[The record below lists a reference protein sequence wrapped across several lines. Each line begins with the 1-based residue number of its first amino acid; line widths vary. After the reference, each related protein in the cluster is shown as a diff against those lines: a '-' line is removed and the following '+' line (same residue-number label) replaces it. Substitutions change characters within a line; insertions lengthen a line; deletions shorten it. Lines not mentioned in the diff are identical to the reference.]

1 MPNSKFGCEK
11 EDFAHA
17 LRNLL
22 ENAVKYGGSAEVN
35 FRKTRDMV
43 DVIIRDHGPGIPDH
57 LLEEVFRPFYRID
70 AARGA
75 AQGSV
80 GLGLS
85 ITRADAHERSQ
96 GQTRSALVCHVVQPS

>member
-1 MPNSKFGCEK
+1 M
-11 EDFAHA
+11 
-17 LRNLL
+17 
-22 ENAVKYGGSAEVN
+22 KYGGSAEVD

>member
-1 MPNSKFGCEK
+1 M
-11 EDFAHA
+11 
-17 LRNLL
+17 
-22 ENAVKYGGSAEVN
+22 KYGGSAEVY
-35 FRKTRDMV
+35 FRKTQEMV
-43 DVIIRDHGPGIPDH
+43 DVIVRDHGPGIPDY

-85 ITRADAHERSQ
+85 IARAAAHERSQ
-96 GQTRSALVCHVVQPS
+96 GQKRSALVCHVVQLVQPS

>member
-1 MPNSKFGCEK
+1 M
-11 EDFAHA
+11 
-17 LRNLL
+17 
-22 ENAVKYGGSAEVN
+22 ENAVKYGGSAEVD

-43 DVIIRDHGPGIPDH
+43 HVIIRAPGPGIPDH
-57 LLEEVFRPFYRID
+57 LLDEVFRPFYRID

-80 GLGLS
+80 GPGLS
-85 ITRADAHERSQ
+85 IVRADAHERSQ